1 MAELREGTV
10 IKDRFEIRRYIGGG
24 GFGSVWHGFDI
35 QLQREVAIKRLLSS
49 SPLYAERRREVID
62 EARKAALLSHP
73 NIVSIF
79 DVLDHDDELLI
90 VMEYLP
96 GGTLQERLRKVS
108 HVGKWVDPPEAFRL
122 IAGILQGLHAAH
134 SSDRGPIIHR
144 DLKPLNILFDRAGTP
159 KIADF
164 GLAAIGVVEEIPT
177 VHPGNWEHAGTI
189 GYKSPEQLRGARLDQ
204 RSDLFNVGLIAYL
217 LLACAHPFTDPRF
230 LFNYKEMVIEPYRA
244 LPAIKVECLPDD
256 AEKFVLCLLAID
268 PTDRFQT
275 ASESLTELEHVVER
289 YNKGLLDRVL
299 ELYDSLTM
307 GSPAS
312 YSFSSGELAQGISLC
327 KRSGFYIHGAFLY
340 EKSGADFSDLQEV
353 VRTGLE
359 DDYKFCR
366 RRAGREVSPA

>member
-10 IKDRFEIRRYIGGG
+10 INNRFEIRRYIGGG
-24 GFGSVWHGFDI
+24 GFGSVWHGFDV
-35 QLQREVAIKRLLSS
+35 QLQREVAIKRLLST
-49 SPLYAERRREVID
+49 SPLGAERRGEVID
-62 EARKAALLSHP
+62 EAQKAALLTHP

-79 DVLDHDDELLI
+79 DVLDHDNELLI

-96 GGTLQERLRKVS
+96 GGTLQEKLRKLS
-108 HVGKWVDPPEAFRL
+108 QLGKWVDPPQAFRL
-122 IAGILQGLHAAH
+122 ITDILKGLQAAH
-134 SSDRGPIIHR
+134 NSQRGPVIHQ

-164 GLAAIGVVEEIPT
+164 GLAAIGVVEEIHT
-177 VHPGNWEHAGTI
+177 AHPGHWEHAGTF

-256 AEKFVLCLLAID
+256 VEKFVLCLLAVD

-275 ASESLTELEHVVER
+275 ASESLTELEHVIER

-299 ELYDSLTM
+299 ELYDSLTI
-307 GSPAS
+307 GSAAP
-312 YSFSSGELAQGISLC
+312 YSLSPGELAQGISLC
-327 KRSGFYIHGAFLY
+327 KRNGFFIHGAFLY
-340 EKSGADFSDLQEV
+340 EKSGTDFSDLQEV
-353 VRTGLE
+353 VKTALE
-359 DDYKFCR
+359 NDYRFCR
-366 RRAGREVSPA
+366 RRAGQEVSPA